1 MGGGAVVPVRGQRS
15 GAYSGMGAA
24 RGGGAKEG
32 ESGTPIA
39 PIAPIAPRE
48 DQGALRNGRVYS
60 DDGRWLASAVSHSVS
75 PSVASW
81 SASEVLQW
89 EAFVAHECKALSHS
103 VDLQKRAL
111 ADAKRALVLS
121 LLALLAQKYKY

>member
-1 MGGGAVVPVRGQRS
+1 MVPVGGQRS

-32 ESGTPIA
+32 ESGA
-39 PIAPIAPRE
+39 PVAPIAPRE
-48 DQGALRNGRVYS
+48 DQGALRNGRVYN
-60 DDGRWLASAVSHSVS
+60 DDGRWLASAVSHSVL